1 MIVREVIKN
10 PSLIDNFDYFNDS
23 EDTINWLKSIKLE
36 SKTAEDKNKIQEL
49 INKIEDKTR
58 DYWSNR
64 FKT

>member
-64 FKT
+64 LKI